1 MIKIALTLSFVF
13 GALLVSARPAPEKRP
28 SPLARTGEER
38 HSRHIWR
45 AFGELSD
52 AERKEMLQ
60 LQRENPEKFLEVMK
74 KKAEAFFKAEK
85 AERQLIADLAQKYR
99 SEKNKSRK
107 EKIKQELSELLKKRF
122 NKRLSINRKH
132 VENMKK
138 RTRILEQELDKR
150 AANSEKII
158 QVQLSAVLEGKELR
172 PPRRPYRGVK
182 PRPGQTPAKQKT
194 MQP

>member
-1 MIKIALTLSFVF
+1 MTKILLTLTVVLS
-13 GALLVSARPAPEKRP
+13 ALMVSARPVPEKRP
-28 SPLARTGEER
+28 PAPGPSGV
-38 HSRHIWR
+38 SRHIWR

-52 AERKEMLQ
+52 AERKEMMQ

-74 KKAEAFFKAEK
+74 KRAEAFFKAEK

-122 NKRLSINRKH
+122 NKRLALNRKH

-138 RTRILEQELDKR
+138 RTQMLEKELDKR

-158 QVQLSAVLEGKELR
+158 KFQLDAVLEGRELR
-172 PPRRPYRGVK
+172 PPRRPFRGAKQRPVK
-182 PRPGQTPAKQKT
+182 TPAK
-194 MQP
+194 